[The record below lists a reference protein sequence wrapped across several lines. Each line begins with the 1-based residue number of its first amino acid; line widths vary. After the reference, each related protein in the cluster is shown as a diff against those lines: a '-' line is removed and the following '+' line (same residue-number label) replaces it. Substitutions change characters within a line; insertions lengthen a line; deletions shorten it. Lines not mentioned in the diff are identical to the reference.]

1 MIPLILEMNIV
12 WNNHIKKIL
21 FAIFLVTTICAKAQN
36 TQKVEVVKNDNQISD
51 LFKELGQNELKLD
64 LIDILILPAF
74 DITCERIKDHYSS

>member
-1 MIPLILEMNIV
+1 MSIV

-21 FAIFLVTTICAKAQN
+21 FAIFLLTTICTKAQN
-36 TQKVEVVKNDNQISD
+36 TQKVEAVKNDNQISD